1 MPQKLQLSLSCGDYE
16 ITRAL
21 IDGRV
26 EVDGVDL
33 IVLADGAARDRQ
45 WRLQRG
51 SECDIAEL
59 NACAY
64 FMARERGHPYVAL
77 PIFPHRRFRHG
88 FIFINSAKGISKPSD
103 LCGRRIGVDSGFQPA
118 AAVWLRV
125 ILSDHF
131 GVAHQT
137 ITWVTNRPEDIPFKP
152 QQSLRMERV
161 SAETSLDSLLV
172 KGELDALISP
182 GMPPSFLR
190 GEKGIERLFPNYQDL
205 EIEYYR
211 KTKIFPI
218 MHLVMIREE
227 IVKKH
232 PWVASNIAHSFNEA
246 KRLGYERVRNP
257 RVVPL
262 AWFTS
267 DWEEQLAILGSDPWA
282 YGLNEF
288 NRANLETLIRYTQE
302 QGLTEGQANL
312 SELFIDIS
320 KEALAGTSGF

>member
-1 MPQKLQLSLSCGDYE
+1 MPRKLQLSLACGDYE

-33 IVLADGAARDRQ
+33 IVLADGGARDRQ

-64 FMARERGHPYVAL
+64 FMARERGHPFVAL
-77 PIFPHRRFRHG
+77 PVFPHRRFRHG
-88 FIFINSAKGISKPSD
+88 FIFVNATKGIVKPSD

-118 AAVWLRV
+118 AAVWLRG

-137 ITWVTNRPEDIPFKP
+137 ITWVTNRPEDIPFTP
-152 QQSLRMERV
+152 QQSLLIERV
-161 SAETSLDSLLV
+161 PGDVSLDALLV
-172 KGELDALISP
+172 KGDLDALITP
-182 GMPPSFLR
+182 AMPPSFLR
-190 GEKGIERLFPNYQDL
+190 GDKGIVRLFQNYQEL

-218 MHLVMIREE
+218 MHLVMVREE
-227 IVKKH
+227 IVRQH
-232 PWVASNIAHSFNEA
+232 PWIPANIAHAFNEA

-267 DWEEQLAILGSDPWA
+267 DWEEQAAVLGPDPWA
-282 YGLNEF
+282 YGLDEP
-288 NRANLETLIRYTQE
+288 NRTNLETLIRYTHE
-302 QGLTEGQANL
+302 QGLTMAQAKL
-312 SELFIDIS
+312 SDLFLDIS
-320 KEALAGTSGF
+320 KEALVGTTGF